1 MSSAHAP
8 CEEASC
14 GNRASKDSTLIR
26 EIFGDSWR
34 SRILEVSSARALQA
48 PLTHPFLR
56 IPLDIEATQSVNEVL
71 EKLAKAEELCAEK
84 CLALW
89 LLSGKDAASKTLTVQ
104 TASKVLL
111 MVLNRF
117 SDFMGDKED
126 RDVTVTC
133 KHARQSLIEGHL
145 GTPSML

>member
-1 MSSAHAP
+1 M
-8 CEEASC
+8 C
-14 GNRASKDSTLIR
+14 R
-26 EIFGDSWR
+26 
-34 SRILEVSSARALQA
+34 
-48 PLTHPFLR
+48 
-56 IPLDIEATQSVNEVL
+56 
-71 EKLAKAEELCAEK
+71 K

-126 RDVTVTC
+126 RDVTVTF
-133 KHARQSLIEGHL
+133 KHACQSLIEDHL